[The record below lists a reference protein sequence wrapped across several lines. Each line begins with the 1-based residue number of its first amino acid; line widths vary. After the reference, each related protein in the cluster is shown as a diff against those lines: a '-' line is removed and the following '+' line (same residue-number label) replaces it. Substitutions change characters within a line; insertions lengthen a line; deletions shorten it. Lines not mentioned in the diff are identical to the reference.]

1 MHRLTTATLA
11 AAGGCAFFGAA
22 APAQASTFTV
32 TLQEVGLNV
41 VATGSG
47 TIDTN
52 DLTIIPAG
60 VHSTGA
66 FIVPAAGDIINGSP
80 NGTNYDGYTGFTGPT
95 SFGPG
100 QLTGPSTGSGDIV
113 GIDNG
118 EFSPARLI
126 VPAGYV
132 SGSTLSDIG
141 IYNNQTLAGLLV
153 TPGAYTWTWDNGA
166 DNFVLQIGPVATP
179 LPATL
184 PLFATGLGALGLLG
198 WRRKKKAQAAA

>member
-1 MHRLTTATLA
+1 MMKLLLTA
-11 AAGGCAFFGAA
+11 AGCAFFGAA
-22 APAQASTFTV
+22 ATAQASTFTV
-32 TLQEVGLNV
+32 TFEQVGLNV
-41 VATGSG
+41 VATGIG
-47 TIDTN
+47 TIDTTG
-52 DLTIIPAG
+52 LTTIPPG

-126 VPAGYV
+126 VPAGYM
-132 SGSTLSDIG
+132 SGSPLSDTG
-141 IYNNQTLAGLLV
+141 TYLNQTLAGLLV
-153 TPGAYTWTWDNGA
+153 IPGTYTWTWDNGA
-166 DNFVLQIGPVATP
+166 DNFILQIGPVTTTP
-179 LPATL
+179 LPAAL

-198 WRRKKKAQAAA
+198 WRRKRKVAATT